1 MLVRALFGL
10 AVMTGAASAF
20 PAAVGDAPAGGAYVQ
35 DFRHGTSIDIPC
47 PKIEDA
53 DADGIRVVMY
63 PGRDDTSSG
72 IAGVLVTDSSI
83 EPGMVHVRV
92 PDIPDLKDHVVQV
105 KVFFQGADGRHA
117 CSAGRI
123 RLT

>member
-1 MLVRALFGL
+1 MLVRALL
-10 AVMTGAASAF
+10 SMAVVTGAAWAF
-20 PAAVGDAPAGGAYVQ
+20 PAAVGDAPAGGGHVQ
-35 DFRHGTSIDIPC
+35 DFKRGTLIDIPC
-47 PKIEDA
+47 PNIEDA
-53 DADGIRVVMY
+53 NSDGVRVVMY

-72 IAGVLVTDSSI
+72 VAGVLVTDSII
-83 EPGMVHVRV
+83 EPGMVHARV

-105 KVFFQGADGRHA
+105 KVIFLDADGRHA